1 MIASGI
7 RVGRPS
13 RVVTTPEL
21 EKQYHQLRL
30 AKSELIYVVLHD
42 FARKEKV
49 FALGDIIRCLRKV
62 FAVTL
67 IYKAME
73 ETITDGWFIWQQ
85 DPESKRVRY
94 HFNQSVWR
102 PVALN
107 GRCIWKQSELR
118 ELDERRIPIQHK
130 SIEIALA

>member
-1 MIASGI
+1 MVASVV

-13 RVVTTPEL
+13 RVVTGPEL
-21 EKQYHQLRL
+21 EKSYHQLRL
-30 AKSELIYVVLHD
+30 AKHALIYVVLYD
-42 FARKEKV
+42 FARKEKA
-49 FALGDIIRCLRKV
+49 FALGDVIRCLRKV

-67 IYKAME
+67 IYQAME
-73 ETITDGWFIWQQ
+73 DTGADGWFILME
-85 DPESKRVRY
+85 DPQSKSKRF

-118 ELDERRIPIQHK
+118 ELDERRIPIQRK
-130 SIEIALA
+130 SIEVALA